1 MRNFLFKEIEKI
13 MRKNKKLFFLTGDTG
28 FNLVEGIFKK
38 YPSRAINVGVAEQN
52 LVGIAS
58 GLANMGFIPIVYA
71 ITNFI
76 VHRSYEQT
84 RNDLCLHN
92 KKCIM
97 IGTSTG
103 YDNSTLGPTHH
114 IIDDI
119 GSLKIFPNIKIY
131 SPGTRLSTIN
141 SFKSSLKDN
150 CPSFIRITKNDFFLK
165 KENKS
170 INNQV
175 IKTKSKKIVMTH
187 GRMLKLCYQVCIKRG
202 YNLFVFNQVSPL
214 NLNELKKIFSK
225 YKDITVVEDNFK
237 SGLYNSICEAS
248 NELSFKYKIKSIHP
262 DFEYVE
268 KSGSQEYF
276 DNRYELSEKKIE
288 KYLIK
293 R

>member
-13 MRKNKKLFFLTGDTG
+13 MGKNKKLFFLTGDTG

-58 GLANMGFIPIVYA
+58 GLSNMGYIPIVYA

-92 KKCIM
+92 KKSIL

-119 GSLKIFPNIKIY
+119 GALKIFPNIKIY
-131 SPGTRLSTIN
+131 SPSTRLSTIN
-141 SFKSSLKDN
+141 SFKTALNDD
-150 CPSFIRITKNDFFLK
+150 CPSFIRITKNDFYFD
-165 KENKS
+165 KENQK
-170 INNQV
+170 INKQ
-175 IKTKSKKIVMTH
+175 IIRTKSKKILITH
-187 GRMLKLCYQVCIKRG
+187 GRMLKSCYEACIKNG
-202 YNLFVFNQVSPL
+202 YNLFVFNLVSPL
-214 NLNELKKIFSK
+214 YPKELKKILNQ
-225 YKDITVVEDNFK
+225 YKDIIVVEDNFK
-237 SGLYNSICEAS
+237 SGLYNSICEIA
-248 NELSFKYKIKSIHP
+248 NELSFKYKIKSLHP
-262 DFEYVE
+262 SFEYVK
-268 KSGSQEYF
+268 KSGSQDYF
-276 DNRYELSEKKIE
+276 DKKYKLSLKSIKNFVIKK
-288 KYLIK
+288 
-293 R
+293 